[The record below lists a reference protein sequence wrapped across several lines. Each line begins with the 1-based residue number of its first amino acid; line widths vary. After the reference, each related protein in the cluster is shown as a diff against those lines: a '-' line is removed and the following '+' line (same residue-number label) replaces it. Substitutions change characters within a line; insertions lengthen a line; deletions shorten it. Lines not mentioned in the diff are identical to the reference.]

1 MGIHQLIIEHYFL
14 EIYQM
19 KKLHKPFHILMVLV
33 LVAGLLAPIATFA
46 NATSVR
52 IHPLLAQIAKDTPDE
67 VVRVMVQK
75 ADDSKHA
82 ERLVEK
88 LGGLVTKDLYMI
100 NGFAAQ
106 IPAKAALK
114 ITKLA
119 SVNWVSLDA
128 PMVPAGTTETVR
140 DEFNAISFSNNDGS
154 VNWEGTWVEDD
165 AAGAGPTTGNVDI
178 YNGGLRID
186 DQPNTGTFPSA
197 AREVDLSAGVTWAT
211 FSFDFLA
218 GPGVDSAQDKVAI
231 EVSADGGN
239 SYTTLEI
246 MEELNGNASG
256 SRSYDI
262 STYIS
267 ADTKIRFRVYDYYG
281 GSDEYF
287 LADNVQIEYGEAS
300 PSVPVAT
307 SVEDLFNTV
316 SYDNNDGSL
325 PWAGDWI
332 EDDVA
337 GAGPSLGNV
346 DIYDGQ
352 LRLNDQPN
360 TDTAPSAA
368 REVDL
373 TGATSA
379 SFNFD
384 FNTTA
389 GVDTSDRIAIEVS
402 SDSGVNYTALELIDN
417 IVGVSSGA
425 RSYDITPYI
434 SADTVIR
441 FRVDNLYGG
450 SDEYFSVD
458 NVQIDIGL
466 AQNYYLDT
474 LGVDQLHAE
483 GLTGQGVTVAV
494 IDSGIG
500 NHPDFAGRLLSTDYG
515 ISDLYG
521 HGTHVAG
528 IIGGDGSA
536 SAGTYTGVA
545 PGVTL
550 VPLGVSDEFG
560 MAYESDVV
568 NALQWVHDHK
578 DSYNIRVV
586 NLSLN
591 STVEDSYNNSGIDA
605 AVEILWLNG
614 IVVVA
619 SSGNSNPD
627 AGYNTAKTAPANDP
641 FIIVV
646 GASDE
651 YATVSRTDDAIA
663 SFSAYGI
670 TQDGFLRPD
679 IIAPGY
685 NLYSPLSPDSTW
697 GASYPERLGFNSQ
710 YIRLSG
716 TSMAAPTVTGAVAL
730 LLQDEPNLTP
740 DQVKYRLIHSASTLT
755 DANGRAFS
763 YLDAYAAVHGTTTE
777 AYSLG
782 AIPHELLA
790 KMAMIAYWASV
801 NGGGTI
807 DWENINWDA
816 VNWNAVNWNAVNWN
830 AVNWNA
836 VNWNAVNWN
845 AVNWNA
851 VNWNAVNWNAVN
863 WNAVS
868 WNAVNWNA
876 VYMGGHSLTEKSN
889 EIGGLFWGDDAKE
902 TPPPANCFSQDT
914 GKGEASE
921 SDCSITDEEIQ
932 ETPSPSRDLA
942 EKEARNNK

>member
-1 MGIHQLIIEHYFL
+1 MSKFY
-14 EIYQM
+14 
-19 KKLHKPFHILMVLV
+19 KPFHILMVLA
-33 LVAGLLAPIATFA
+33 LVAGMLVPIATVA
-46 NATSVR
+46 NAKPAR
-52 IHPLLAQIAKDTPDE
+52 IHPVLAEIAATTPDE
-67 VVRVMVQK
+67 MVRVMVQK
-75 ADDSKHA
+75 ADNSDRA

-88 LGGLVTKDLYMI
+88 LGGLVTKDLQLI

-106 IPAKAALK
+106 LPAQAAPK
-114 ITKLA
+114 IAKLA
-119 SVNWVSLDA
+119 AVSWVSLDA
-128 PMVPAGTTETVR
+128 PMVPAVTTEIVR
-140 DEFNAISFSNNDGS
+140 DEFNALSFSNNDGS
-154 VNWEGTWVEDD
+154 VNWAGPWVEDD

-186 DQPNTGTFPSA
+186 DQPNTGTSPSA
-197 AREVDLSAGVTWAT
+197 AREVDLSAGVTSAT
-211 FSFDFLA
+211 FSFDFLT
-218 GPGVDSAQDKVAI
+218 GPGVDLNQDKVAI
-231 EVSADGGN
+231 EVSTDGGI
-239 SYTTLEI
+239 SYTVLEVI
-246 MEELNGNASG
+246 EGIAGNVSG
-256 SRSYDI
+256 SQSYDI
-262 STYIS
+262 SPYIS
-267 ADTKIRFRVYDYYG
+267 ADTMIRFRVYDYYG
-281 GSDEYF
+281 GADEYF
-287 LADNVQIEYGEAS
+287 LADNVQVEYGDGS
-300 PSVPVAT
+300 TSVPVAG
-307 SVEDLFNTV
+307 SVKDLFNTV
-316 SYDNNDGSL
+316 SYANNDGSFS
-325 PWAGDWI
+325 WEGDWI

-337 GAGPSLGNV
+337 GAGPSSGNV
-346 DIYDGQ
+346 DIYNGQ

-360 TDTAPSAA
+360 TDTSPSAA
-368 REVDL
+368 READL
-373 TGATSA
+373 SGVSLAHFGFSFSTS
-379 SFNFD
+379 
-384 FNTTA
+384 A
-389 GVDTSDRIAIEVS
+389 GVDTSDRVAIEVS
-402 SDSGVNYTALELIDN
+402 TDGGWNYTILELIDN
-417 IVGVSSGA
+417 IAGTYAGS

-434 SADTVIR
+434 SPDTMIR

-458 NVQIDIGL
+458 NVDLEVGL
-466 AQNYYLDT
+466 AQNTYLDT
-474 LGVDQLHAE
+474 LGVNQLHAE

-494 IDSGIG
+494 IDSGIAS
-500 NHPDFAGRLLSTDYG
+500 HPDFAGRLFVTPEYG
-515 ISDLYG
+515 ASDLYG

-536 SAGTYTGVA
+536 SGGLYTGVA
-545 PGVTL
+545 PGVNL
-550 VPLGVSDEFG
+550 LNLGVSDEFG

-568 NALQWVHDHK
+568 GALQWVHDHK
-578 DSYNIRVV
+578 DTYDIRVV

-605 AVEILWLNG
+605 AVEILWFNG
-614 IVVVA
+614 VVVVA
-619 SSGNSNPD
+619 SAGNSNPD
-627 AGYNTAKTAPANDP
+627 ASYNTANTAPANDP

-651 YATVSRTDDAIA
+651 HETANRADDSQAPFSAHGTTDD
-663 SFSAYGI
+663 
-670 TQDGFLRPD
+670 GFVRPD
-679 IIAPGY
+679 ILAPGY
-685 NLYSPLSPDSTW
+685 NLYSALSPDSTW
-697 GASYPERLGFNSQ
+697 GASYPERLGFGGQ
-710 YIRLSG
+710 HIRLSG
-716 TSMAAPTVTGAVAL
+716 TSMAAPTVTGAIAL

-740 DQVKYRLIHSASTLT
+740 DQVKYRLIHTGSMIGNTA
-755 DANGRAFS
+755 

-801 NGGGTI
+801 NGGDNI

-889 EIGGLFWGDDAKE
+889 EIGGLFWDEGEKE
-902 TPPPANCFSQDT
+902 VPPPANCLTKDT
-914 GKGEASE
+914 GKGAASE